1 MCALFPGCFFFIMGL
16 KPPAP
21 AQLSQEVL
29 TAARR
34 ARARSVVE
42 TRPGKSAGSLFG
54 LQFRSLFE
62 RPSYRSSLV
71 IFTAPIP

>member
-34 ARARSVVE
+34 ARSVVE
-42 TRPGKSAGSLFG
+42 TRPGKSAGS
-54 LQFRSLFE
+54 
-62 RPSYRSSLV
+62 
-71 IFTAPIP
+71 

>member
-1 MCALFPGCFFFIMGL
+1 MGL

-54 LQFRSLFE
+54 L
-62 RPSYRSSLV
+62 
-71 IFTAPIP
+71 